1 MIAIMPAIPD
11 IRVIPVEPDWH
22 ASLIALRMRPGQ
34 EDFVS
39 PVAKTLTDALQ
50 RPGSRPMAV
59 FAGDEPIGF
68 YRTEA
73 NVRTLIDRELTE
85 PAAGLRSFLLDADWQ
100 GRGLGLAAMEA
111 AIGDAARYYPA
122 ARLLAL
128 TVNVRNATAL
138 RLYLRAGF
146 VDTGELYLGGRSGP
160 QHLLVRKLRD

>member
-1 MIAIMPAIPD
+1 MIATMPVIPD
-11 IRVIPVEPDWH
+11 IRVVPVESDWH

-39 PVAKTLTDALQ
+39 PVARTLADALQ
-50 RPGSRPMAV
+50 RPDSRPMAV
-59 FAGDEPIGF
+59 FAGQVPIGF

-73 NVRTLIDRELTE
+73 RVRTLSE
-85 PAAGLRSFLLDADWQ
+85 PAVGLRSFLLDADWQ
-100 GRGLGLAAMEA
+100 GRGLGQIAMEA
-111 AIGDAARYYPA
+111 AIADAARYYPA

-128 TVNVRNATAL
+128 TVNVRNTTAL

-146 VDTGELYLGGRSGP
+146 VDTGELYMGGRSGP